1 MKSTILILTTFFL
14 LACKER
20 SNEEEKP
27 YDPQLPPITMV
38 GANTFGCKING
49 VVMVPR
55 NSIGYVP
62 PGSNHYPVIGREG
75 VNSEYLYIQAADL
88 RETNRGGVFIYL
100 QNTTGATT
108 FQIGDYPIY
117 DGIAPSFF
125 NDNYKNYIYITA
137 YKNGVP
143 HNYKSIVG
151 SGKITISKNE
161 NSIFSGTFSCKVKNV
176 NDEND
181 IIDIT
186 DGRFDFNKTNMNTT
200 NFP

>member
-1 MKSTILILTTFFL
+1 MKSTILILAVFFL

-20 SNEEEKP
+20 TNEEDKP

-62 PGSNHYPVIGREG
+62 PGSNHYPVINLNGI
-75 VNSEYLYIQAADL
+75 NNEYTYIQAADL
-88 RETNRGGVFIYL
+88 RETNRGGVFLYL
-100 QNTTGATT
+100 QNTAGTPT
-108 FQIGDYPIY
+108 FQVGEYDIF
-117 DGIAPSFF
+117 DGISPSFL
-125 NDNYKNYIYITA
+125 NDNYNNYIYVTA
-137 YKNGVP
+137 YKNGVAN
-143 HNYKSIVG
+143 NYKSIAG
-151 SGKITISKNE
+151 IGKIIITKNE
-161 NSIFSGTFSCKVKNV
+161 NSIFSCTFSCKVKNV
-176 NDEND
+176 SNSSD

-186 DGRFDFNKTNMNTT
+186 EGRFDINKSNINTT

>member
-62 PGSNHYPVIGREG
+62 PGSNHYPVWTQKGID
-75 VNSEYLYIQAADL
+75 NEYKFIQAADL
-88 RETNRGGVFIYL
+88 RETKRGGVFLYL
-100 QNTTGATT
+100 QNTVGSTI
-108 FQIGDYPIY
+108 FQSGDYPIF
-117 DGIAPSFF
+117 DGITPSYL
-125 NDNYKNYIYITA
+125 NDNYNNYIYVTV
-137 YKNGVP
+137 YKNGVAN
-143 HNYKSIVG
+143 NYKSIAG
-151 SGKITISKNE
+151 TGKITLSV
-161 NSIFSGTFSCKVKNV
+161 NSNLICSGTFNCKAKNV
-176 NDEND
+176 NDPND
-181 IIDIT
+181 IIEIT
-186 DGRFDFNKTNMNTT
+186 DGRFDFGVNINTT